1 MSPTSRPGHLPPAPL
16 LRAALT
22 VGCLLLLAA
31 GAYLATRL
39 LALLAPVTVA
49 VIVALLLAAL
59 IGPFTEYLKRR
70 WLPRTLAAALAVVG
84 LFVVVAGA
92 LFLAG
97 QGIAAQRGSLR
108 TQLGAGVLRLR
119 HVLAHGPVR
128 ISDQQIERF
137 QAGLLP
143 MLRRALPS
151 PLTGAASAVEVI
163 GAVVLAIILLFFLL
177 RDGPAMWCY
186 LVRQLPL
193 DDTRRID
200 LAGRAGWHSLSS
212 YARGIVA
219 IAATDA
225 IGIGIAL
232 FALRVPLALSLTL
245 LIFLFAFV
253 PIVGAAVGGGLAAVV
268 TLVTNGLGDAVLV
281 SIAVVVVLQ
290 AEGHLLQPVVM
301 RRAVR
306 LHPVVTLLA
315 IAVGGVLA
323 GVVGALIAVPVCAFV
338 YHAAG
343 AYRTASA
350 PAGAG
355 DGAADA
361 PPDSP

>member
-1 MSPTSRPGHLPPAPL
+1 MSPPRPGNLPPAPL
-16 LRAALT
+16 LRGALT
-22 VGCLLLLAA
+22 VGCLLLLAL

-39 LALLAPVTVA
+39 LALLAPVTIA

-59 IGPFTEYLKRR
+59 LGPFTEYLKRR
-70 WLPRTLAAALAVVG
+70 SFPRTLAAALAVAG
-84 LFVVVAGA
+84 LFVTVAGA

-97 QGIAAQRGSLR
+97 QGIAAQRGNLR
-108 TQLGAGVLRLR
+108 TQLGAGVGRLR
-119 HVLAHGPVR
+119 QFLAHGPLK
-128 ISDQQIERF
+128 ISDQQIDRF
-137 QAGLLP
+137 QRELLP
-143 MLRRALPS
+143 TLRRALPS
-151 PLTGAASAVEVI
+151 PLTGAASAAEVV
-163 GAVVLAIILLFFLL
+163 GATVLGIILLFFLL
-177 RDGPAMWCY
+177 RDGPTMWCW

-193 DDTRRID
+193 ADPRPID
-200 LAGRAGWHSLSS
+200 RAGRAGWRSLSS

-219 IAATDA
+219 VAATDA

-253 PIVGAAVGGGLAAVV
+253 PIVGSAVGGGIAAVI

-281 SIAVVVVLQ
+281 SIAVIVVLQ

-301 RRAVR
+301 RRAVN

-315 IAVGGVLA
+315 IAIGGVLA

-343 AYRTASA
+343 AYRAA
-350 PAGAG
+350 CRPAGGGDGAG
-355 DGAADA
+355 DA
-361 PPDSP
+361 PPRAS